1 MPDILFAQVT
11 NSYLLPVYYFC
22 GAMSKQLFN
31 TNDQSFSFEAH
42 GVTITCHRLD
52 IPKHVAYYIKFSS
65 ARKPITIARA
75 KFVDSN
81 VRWTSI
87 PEGRQ
92 KEAEG
97 IGELIDKYLS
107 CKD

>member
-1 MPDILFAQVT
+1 
-11 NSYLLPVYYFC
+11 
-22 GAMSKQLFN
+22 MSKQLFK
-31 TNDQSFSFEAH
+31 TKDAYFSFDAY
-42 GVTITCHRLD
+42 GVTITCQRLD
-52 IPKHVAYYIKFSS
+52 IPKNVVYYVKFSS

-97 IGELIDKYLS
+97 IGELIDQYLS
-107 CKD
+107 RND

>member
-1 MPDILFAQVT
+1 
-11 NSYLLPVYYFC
+11 
-22 GAMSKQLFN
+22 MSKQLFN
-31 TNDQSFSFEAH
+31 TKDAYFSFDAY
-42 GVTITCHRLD
+42 GVTITCQRLD
-52 IPKHVAYYIKFSS
+52 IQKNVVYYVKFSS

-75 KFVDSN
+75 KFVDSK

-97 IGELIDKYLS
+97 VGELIDQYLS
-107 CKD
+107 RKD